1 MNKVPNLR
9 FKEFSGDWGSK
20 KIGEITI
27 KVGSGKTPKGG
38 NSVYTDEGIIFLRSQ
53 NVLNGKL
60 SLDDVAYIT
69 EDINSTMKSTEVYP
83 NDILLNITGASIGRS
98 CCVPESF
105 ERANVNQ
112 HVCIIRLNKNYNSN
126 FVMNQIISSR
136 VQKQINSFQAGGN
149 REGLNF
155 EQIKGM
161 KISSTTLEE
170 QEKIASFFSLIDK
183 KIELQTEKV
192 EELKNYK
199 KGIMQKIFSQEL
211 RFKDENGNEYP
222 EWEISTIEKIANL
235 EKGFTPDT
243 KDEEGWI
250 GDIPWLSIA
259 DMKQGKYVANVSKY
273 ISNKALGK
281 KHLVP
286 TGTLI
291 MSFKLTIGR
300 LAIVEEPLMTNEA
313 ICHFYWK
320 NSNINTEYM
329 YYYLNSVNVESFGCR
344 AAKGITL
351 NNDSLN
357 SIVVKIPVIQEQ
369 KKISELLMSV
379 DKKIEKEQEKLERLK
394 QYKQGLLRQMFI

>member
-379 DKKIEKEQEKLERLK
+379 DKKLK
-394 QYKQGLLRQMFI
+394 KNKKNWNV

>member
-1 MNKVPNLR
+1 MTKVPTLR
-9 FKEFSGDWGSK
+9 FKEFSEDWNLTNLRQVTNGFEYGMNSAATEFDGENKYIRITDIDESTNKYLNNNVVSPSGDLEEK
-20 KIGEITI
+20 YLVK
-27 KVGSGKTPKGG
+27 
-38 NSVYTDEGIIFLRSQ
+38 Q
-53 NVLNGKL
+53 
-60 SLDDVAYIT
+60 
-69 EDINSTMKSTEVYP
+69 
-83 NDILLNITGASIGRS
+83 NDILFARTGASTGKTYLYNHKDGKLYFAGFLI
-98 CCVPESF
+98 
-105 ERANVNQ
+105 RANINCDNNSKFIFLQ
-112 HVCIIRLNKNYNSN
+112 TKTRAYNN
-126 FVMNQIISSR
+126 WVQIMSMRSG
-136 VQKQINSFQAGGN
+136 QPGINSQEYASYSFYAPS
-149 REGLNF
+149 
-155 EQIKGM
+155 K
-161 KISSTTLEE
+161 EE

-211 RFKDENGNEYP
+211 RFKDENGNEYL

-243 KDEEGWI
+243 KDEESWI

-394 QYKQGLLRQMFI
+394 QYKQGLLQQMFI

>member
-222 EWEISTIEKIANL
+222 EWEEKSFQELYLNIPTKQYQIKSSEVKAYGEIEVIDQGKEKICGYTDSLDKIFDNLPVIIYGDHTTNVKFRDEKFVVGADGTKLLGNKNANNDLKFLFYAL
-235 EKGFTPDT
+235 EFNNIEAEGYKRHFSILKQISLYISKSLSEQIKISKVLSYLDT
-243 KDEEGWI
+243 KIDKEQ
-250 GDIPWLSIA
+250 A
-259 DMKQGKYVANVSKY
+259 
-273 ISNKALGK
+273 
-281 KHLVP
+281 
-286 TGTLI
+286 
-291 MSFKLTIGR
+291 KL
-300 LAIVEEPLMTNEA
+300 E
-313 ICHFYWK
+313 
-320 NSNINTEYM
+320 
-329 YYYLNSVNVESFGCR
+329 
-344 AAKGITL
+344 
-351 NNDSLN
+351 SLN
-357 SIVVKIPVIQEQ
+357 
-369 KKISELLMSV
+369 
-379 DKKIEKEQEKLERLK
+379 
-394 QYKQGLLRQMFI
+394 QYKKGLLQQMFI